1 MKLPVFTKISTRSPP
16 PLPSSVYKRSA
27 GNGGQRCS
35 FGLAGSSP
43 SNLRLAPSLCTS
55 SSSPCSHSARSQ
67 SHVAP
72 TSGEFLL
79 PSWKAHRKSSDQN
92 NCLFL
97 PFFFSPSRDF
107 LPPLVTLLHERQ
119 FQKFSWPL
127 VYIVYLLRPNLFRIR
142 VSDPCWH
149 VSTDMRPRHG
159 LPTVPVR
166 IDYVYRGGESHRK
179 RIENISWEKD
189 DFFKFWNFLFLF
201 FWGGK
206 GTDESKMAW
215 NWIRMEFIFR
225 TKFNKI
231 YNSSWLIF
239 LKIKDFF

>member
-127 VYIVYLLRPNLFRIR
+127 VYIYCVQIFFASVFPILVGMFRRICGHATAYL
-142 VSDPCWH
+142 
-149 VSTDMRPRHG
+149 
-159 LPTVPVR
+159 
-166 IDYVYRGGESHRK
+166 
-179 RIENISWEKD
+179 
-189 DFFKFWNFLFLF
+189 LFLF
-201 FWGGK
+201 ELIMFTEAVKVIGKELRTFLERKMTFLNFEIFYFYFFEKGRGQTSQKWLRIEFVWNLFLELNLIKYIIHHGWYFW
-206 GTDESKMAW
+206 
-215 NWIRMEFIFR
+215 R
-225 TKFNKI
+225 
-231 YNSSWLIF
+231 
-239 LKIKDFF
+239 